1 MEGEI
6 YMKKQNEV
14 KRNESSKGG
23 NCRTTKP
30 NNRRRGYSDRSKS
43 DEVKTNSKDYSNDP
57 SWYAKNPQLLK
68 DAASLAFS
76 NRSGDYLN
84 LGVNQRYDYTGAN
97 PGILTMHW
105 QPSLGKLVGNY
116 DANAAT
122 DAVNMAALNV
132 YSYVRHANSGS
143 ANYDA
148 PDLMMAIL
156 AADSAFYTI
165 AHMIR
170 IYGVARL
177 YDQKNRY
184 LPKAIL
190 TALRVNPDEI
200 INNLAKFRYGINNLI
215 AKASVIWVPS
225 NMSLVTRH
233 FWMNSNIY
241 KDSDSEKA
249 QMYAFVPS
257 VAWKFEPKTS
267 ETGSS
272 LSNQSL
278 DWSAF
283 TVDQILYSVSS
294 LMDPLIS
301 DEDMGIMFGDMLK
314 AYGKENLYS
323 LNMIDE
329 NYTVVPVFNKEVLM
343 QIHNATALPITA
355 GGVQQSD
362 TGVIY
367 QLTNPRPTTEYGLSQ
382 CFGPKKYIFDYQDMV
397 PEPENIMVS
406 SRLMQFVP
414 LNGDFDKLIYSSTEG
429 LAPWLICG
437 SERIFSFR
445 VWYYNESGG
454 LAVKQFH
461 SFMYEN
467 DVMEESIM
475 ELIDRFNW
483 APRVYIM
490 SDFSYNTTTHA
501 VSRTLDICVG
511 DMDNYTV
518 VDFSVIQ
525 KMHETAVL
533 SEFDVP
539 LMLQ

>member
-1 MEGEI
+1 
-6 YMKKQNEV
+6 MKRQNNVRNNENGKRCEV
-14 KRNESSKGG
+14 
-23 NCRTTKP
+23 RTNKSNSRRKTYTEKKTDDMKS
-30 NNRRRGYSDRSKS
+30 NN
-43 DEVKTNSKDYSNDP
+43 KDYSNDP

-97 PGILTMHW
+97 PGILTMYW
-105 QPSLGKLVGNY
+105 MPSLGKLAGGY
-116 DANAAT
+116 EPNAAT
-122 DAVNMAALNV
+122 DAVNMAALNI

-156 AADSAFYTI
+156 AADSAFATI
-165 AHMIR
+165 AHLIR
-170 IYGVARL
+170 IYGIARL

-184 LPKAIL
+184 LPKAL
-190 TALRVNPDEI
+190 LKSMRVNPDEI

-249 QMYAFVPS
+249 QMFAFVPWH
-257 VAWKFEPKTS
+257 AWCFEPKTS

-272 LSNQSL
+272 LSNLSL
-278 DWSAF
+278 DWSSY
-283 TVDQILYSVSS
+283 TLDQILYSVNS
-294 LMDPLIS
+294 LLDPLIS

-329 NYTVVPVFNKEVLM
+329 NYTVLPVFNKEVLM
-343 QIHNATALPITA
+343 QIHNATALPIAA
-355 GGVQQSD
+355 GGVVQSD

-367 QLTNPRPTTEYGLSQ
+367 QLTAYRPTTQFGLAQ
-382 CFGPKKYIFDYQDMV
+382 CFGPKKFIFDYQDMI

-414 LNGDFDKLIYSSTEG
+414 LNGGKDKLLYSSTEG
-429 LAPWLICG
+429 IAPWVMCG
-437 SERIFSFR
+437 SERIFAFE
-445 VWYYNESGG
+445 VHYYDKQGN
-454 LAVKQFH
+454 LASKFFH
-461 SFMYEN
+461 SFMYEA
-467 DVMEESIM
+467 DATEESIM
-475 ELIDRFNW
+475 ELLARFNW
-483 APRVYIM
+483 APRVYMM
-490 SDFSYNTTTHA
+490 SDFSYDTTTHA

-511 DMDNYTV
+511 DMDNYTI
-518 VDFSVIQ
+518 VDFDVIQ

>member
-1 MEGEI
+1 
-6 YMKKQNEV
+6 MKKQNNIKKNDNGKNCEV
-14 KRNESSKGG
+14 KSGR
-23 NCRTTKP
+23 P
-30 NNRRRGYSDRSKS
+30 NNRRRVYTGKKTEETKS
-43 DEVKTNSKDYSNDP
+43 SSKDYSNDP
-57 SWYAKNPQLLK
+57 SWYAKNPQLIK

-84 LGVNQRYDYTGAN
+84 LGIDQRYDYTGAN
-97 PGILTMHW
+97 PGILTMAW
-105 QPSLGKLVGNY
+105 EPSLGKLAGNY

-156 AADSAFYTI
+156 AADSAFSAI

-190 TALRVNPDEI
+190 TALQVNPDEI

-225 NMSLVTRH
+225 NMSIVTRH

-257 VAWKFEPKTS
+257 SAWKFEPKTS

-272 LSNQSL
+272 LSSVGMYWGNY
-278 DWSAF
+278 
-283 TVDQILYSVSS
+283 TVDQILYAVDS
-294 LMDPLIS
+294 LLNPLIS

-323 LNMIDE
+323 INMIDE
-329 NYTVVPVFNKEVLM
+329 NYTVLPVFNKEVLM
-343 QIHNATALPITA
+343 QIHNAVALPIKATS
-355 GGVQQSD
+355 VFQSD
-362 TGVIY
+362 TGIIY
-367 QLTNPRPTTEYGLSQ
+367 QLSKPRPTTEYGCAQ

-414 LNGDFDKLIYSSTEG
+414 LNGDMDKLVYSTTEG
-429 LAPWLICG
+429 LAPWITCG
-437 SERIFSFR
+437 SERIINFNIF
-445 VWYYNESGG
+445 YYNKAGS
-454 LAVKQFH
+454 LTNKMFH
-461 SFMYEN
+461 SFVYET
-467 DVMEESIM
+467 DATEEYVME
-475 ELIDRFNW
+475 LLNRFNW
-483 APRVYIM
+483 APRIYIM
-490 SDFSYNTTTHA
+490 SDFSYNATTHV
-501 VSRTLDICVG
+501 VSRTLDICIG
-511 DMDNYTV
+511 DMDNYTTA
-518 VDFSVIQ
+518 DFGVIQ

-533 SEFDVP
+533 SELDVP